1 MFMHNGAIEDFRRRA
16 MRPLRDTLS
25 DEAYSG
31 LLGVTDSET
40 IVAGLLDLMKEN
52 PAGLAGV
59 TRETGRH
66 VTEVCERLGLRAT
79 LNLDVTDSTSMAFT
93 RYSTQGTGNSLYFIE
108 DAGAFPRAVVVASG
122 RLGGDTGWRQVP
134 DRHLLMVEEDAASLR
149 PL

>member
-31 LLGVTDSET
+31 LLGVRDTET
-40 IVAGLLDLMKEN
+40 IVAGLLDLLKEN
-52 PAGLAGV
+52 LADLAGA

-66 VTEVCERLGLRAT
+66 VSEVCERLGLRAT
-79 LNLDVTDSTSMAFT
+79 LNLAVTDGTSMAFT

-108 DAGAFPRAVVVASG
+108 DAGAFPGAV
-122 RLGGDTGWRQVP
+122 
-134 DRHLLMVEEDAASLR
+134 
-149 PL
+149 